1 MARSEKNRSAGDP
14 GITPSTRSAAVTR
27 GRWPAIESTASFR
40 KKVAETLR
48 LHRDAILGEWKSF
61 MERAREETGEEGRDP
76 DLDLGVFFDCYVH
89 AIESSYLTEL
99 HRVLGQ
105 VAERRWQLWQLAVTE
120 SGRTALIVKQLFF
133 GALEEELTHPD
144 ELMEAVRIIDATTT
158 EVMYTYI
165 ETYQALAADELER
178 QARRLARAERERA
191 FALERQRMR
200 EKVLHSERLAAIGRM
215 AARVAHDVRSPLNA
229 ISLNVELLTDAI
241 ASGSGD
247 GAGEAGELLGSID
260 AELERLND
268 LVEEYLRFMR
278 FPETKLEHHDVAA
291 VLGDLLD
298 FLEGEMAG
306 NGIHLERRF
315 CDGLPSVLLDRRKLR
330 QACLNLFKNSVEA
343 MPEGGEIVTEI
354 GEEDGHIAI
363 RISDTG
369 LGISDDQLGVIFRP
383 FASTKEGGTGLGV
396 PIAQEIVAEHGGT
409 ISCQSRV
416 GEGTTFLIRL
426 PVARPASGPEAENE
440 YGSAR

>member
-1 MARSEKNRSAGDP
+1 MARSKKKKSAGSS
-14 GITPSTRSAAVTR
+14 GVTPPARPAAVSTS
-27 GRWPAIESTASFR
+27 RWPAIGSSPSFR

-48 LHRDAILGEWKSF
+48 SRREAILCEWKGF

-76 DLDLGVFFDCYVH
+76 HLDLGIFFDCFLE
-89 AIESSYLTEL
+89 AIERDDLTKL
-99 HRVLGQ
+99 HRMLGQ
-105 VAERRWQLWQLAVTE
+105 VAEKRWQLWQLAVTE
-120 SGRTALIVKQLFF
+120 SGRTALIVKRYFF
-133 GALEEELTHPD
+133 GALEAGLTDPE
-144 ELMEAVRIIDATTT
+144 ELMEAVRIIDAATT

-178 QARRLARAERERA
+178 QARRLARAEQERE

-200 EKVLHSERLAAIGRM
+200 ERVLHSERLAAIGRM

-229 ISLNVELLTDAI
+229 ISLNVELLADAI
-241 ASGSGD
+241 ASGSDD
-247 GAGEAGELLGSID
+247 GGGETRGLLRSID

-268 LVEEYLRFMR
+268 LVEEYLNFMR
-278 FPETKLEHHDVAA
+278 FPETKLEHHDVGA

-298 FLEGEMAG
+298 FLEEEMAG
-306 NGIHLERRF
+306 NGIHLKRRF
-315 CDGLPSVLLDRRKLR
+315 RDGLPPVLVDRRKLR

-354 GEEDGHIAI
+354 GEEDGHVVI

-369 LGISDDQLGVIFRP
+369 IGISDDQLDVIFRP

-396 PIAQEIVAEHGGT
+396 PVAQEIVAEHDGT

-426 PVARPASGPEAENE
+426 PVVQSPSGPKAENG